1 MLFLLRAKL
10 TKPDGMSNK
19 EFYGIWQKESE
30 AALAGIEAG
39 VIKVA
44 YKVAGKPEV
53 YAVFEAETADDLD
66 HAVHSLPIWQLG
78 YSHLVTELE
87 WIPLRPYAH
96 WAEDLKKLAQDG

>member
-1 MLFLLRAKL
+1 MLFLLRGKL

-96 WAEDLKKLAQDG
+96 WAEDLKKLAQEG

>member
-1 MLFLLRAKL
+1 MLFMGYFKLAK
-10 TKPDGMSNK
+10 PEGMSNK
-19 EFYGIWQKESE
+19 EFYSIWQKESE
-30 AALAGIEAG
+30 ATLAGIEAG
-39 VIKVA
+39 IIKVA

-53 YAVFEAETADDLD
+53 YGVIEVETADDLD

-96 WAEDLKKLAQDG
+96 WAEDLKKLAQEE

>member
-53 YAVFEAETADDLD
+53 YAAFEAETADDLD

-78 YSHLVTELE
+78 YTHLVTELE
-87 WIPLRPYAH
+87 CIPLRPYAH
-96 WAEDLKKLAQDG
+96 WAEDLKKLAQEG